1 VRPMLETY
9 RGAEP
14 PPQTRTPALEPKL
27 RSWTR
32 RVWRSSPDTFQ
43 LMLKLDASVTM
54 SEIED
59 QDLRSTLA
67 PFAAELTSFPLYL
80 DYTHENH
87 LPLPWAVG
95 VLDVQH
101 GKTAFARFYDSLET
115 PPAYVLVPLL
125 PQAGAQSDL
134 VLSVVPHGLETNRL
148 IFAITDYD
156 LGFHNRIG

>member
-1 VRPMLETY
+1 MRPMLETY

-14 PPQTRTPALEPKL
+14 PPQTRTPALKPKL
-27 RSWTR
+27 RSRTR

-59 QDLRSTLA
+59 PDLRSTLA

-80 DYTHENH
+80 DYTNENH

-101 GKTAFARFYDSLET
+101 GKTAFARFYDSRET
-115 PPAYVLVPLL
+115 PPAHVLVPLL